1 MAENTFRTPA
11 EPSSTSGSSTSPARS
26 ASGGSSSTSAA
37 GNSTSA
43 TDASSTSAPVEPSN
57 ARLRRF
63 FETSEAGRRAA
74 ASLKKAAEVGVRF
87 TDVPGDFRF
96 HAVDGRPVF
105 ESGKA
110 MDPDFD
116 LTLAPGAVAA
126 ITARPEADVG
136 DLGILFFQPILAKDE
151 NDKIRVK
158 LHSGLMRLTMR
169 GWLSVLAAGGSKV
182 VSWMAHKGL
191 KGPSAV
197 ASALSRL
204 KKG

>member
-1 MAENTFRTPA
+1 MAENTFSA
-11 EPSSTSGSSTSPARS
+11 SGEPSSTSGSSTSPARS
-26 ASGGSSSTSAA
+26 ASTGSSSTSAA
-37 GNSTSA
+37 GKSTSA
-43 TDASSTSAPVEPSN
+43 ADGSSAPVEPSN

-74 ASLKKAAEVGVRF
+74 SSLKKAAEVGVRF

-136 DLGILFFQPILAKDE
+136 DLGILFFQHILAKDE
-151 NDKIRVK
+151 NEKVRVK
-158 LHSGLMRLTMR
+158 LHSGLLRLTMR
-169 GWLSVLAAGGSKV
+169 GWLSVLAAGGTKV

>member
-1 MAENTFRTPA
+1 MAESV
-11 EPSSTSGSSTSPARS
+11 PSSSEGSETK
-26 ASGGSSSTSAA
+26 
-37 GNSTSA
+37 
-43 TDASSTSAPVEPSN
+43 
-57 ARLRRF
+57 LRRF
-63 FETSEAGRRAA
+63 FETSDASRRAA
-74 ASLKKAAEVGVRF
+74 SSLRKAAEVGVRF

-96 HAVDGRPVF
+96 HSIDGKPAF
-105 ESGKA
+105 EAGKA

-126 ITARPEADVG
+126 ITAQPHADVG
-136 DLGILFFQPILAKDE
+136 ELGVLFFQHIVAKDE

-158 LHSGLMRLTMR
+158 LHSGLLRLTMR
-169 GWLSVLAAGGSKV
+169 GWLGVLAAGGPKV
-182 VSWMAHKGL
+182 IGWMAQKGL

>member
-1 MAENTFRTPA
+1 MSENA
-11 EPSSTSGSSTSPARS
+11 
-26 ASGGSSSTSAA
+26 STSAKSA
-37 GNSTSA
+37 STSA
-43 TDASSTSAPVEPSN
+43 EPSN

-74 ASLKKAAEVGVRF
+74 SSLKKAAEVGVRF

-105 ESGKA
+105 ESGRA

-126 ITARPEADVG
+126 ITVRPEADVG
-136 DLGILFFQPILAKDE
+136 ELGILFFQHMLAKDE
-151 NDKIRVK
+151 NEKIRVK
-158 LHSGLMRLTMR
+158 LHSGLLRLTMR
-169 GWLSVLAAGGSKV
+169 GWLSVLAAGGPKV